1 MVTLSATMAGKL
13 GVVLIV
19 CTPTPGMLNLTMNEL
34 PRALSALIS
43 SSAARSVQALLGGP
57 MLHTPSPAAASSWLP
72 AEVTVNTTGTPTAAS
87 SGVAAPTA
95 ATTWSAWLSAPSDC
109 SAVASDGSAALTDC
123 SAVASDWSAVAAVA
137 PSVAPRL
144 RGCTP
149 GPL

>member
-13 GVVLIV
+13 GVVLMV
-19 CTPTPGMLNLTMNEL
+19 CTPIPGMLNLTMNEL

-43 SSAARSVQALLGGP
+43 SIAARSVQALLGGP

-95 ATTWSAWLSAPSDC
+95 AATWSVC
-109 SAVASDGSAALTDC
+109 SAVASY
-123 SAVASDWSAVAAVA
+123 WSAVAACA
-137 PSVAPRL
+137 SVAPRP
-144 RGCTP
+144 RGCTL